1 MELAQSDTTK
11 HLSDSHIRVVK
22 RRRLGR
28 SLGGK
33 NTGWTPPFATPP
45 SGRNSGDQAS
55 TIPIEGECTSSGSR
69 LLSEISP
76 TTNETGSNSTPVIKR
91 CSVSTV
97 TNKSCSL
104 SGASNSTPTVRLGQQ
119 RKFRSVSARKRFGDF
134 KSPLRKSEERQAEET
149 PASVQRD
156 NETLQARLSELDE
169 EIISLQNEG
178 CKEEELQLHIKKMH
192 EYNELKDMAQML
204 LGRIASLEG
213 VTTRQL
219 HEEMGIHDGD

>member
-1 MELAQSDTTK
+1 MS
-11 HLSDSHIRVVK
+11 K
-22 RRRLGR
+22 RL
-28 SLGGK
+28 
-33 NTGWTPPFATPP
+33 
-45 SGRNSGDQAS
+45 D
-55 TIPIEGECTSSGSR
+55 
-69 LLSEISP
+69 
-76 TTNETGSNSTPVIKR
+76 
-91 CSVSTV
+91 
-97 TNKSCSL
+97 
-104 SGASNSTPTVRLGQQ
+104 QQ
-119 RKFRSVSARKRFGDF
+119 RKFRSVSARKRFGEF

-156 NETLQARLSELDE
+156 NQTLQARLSELDE
-169 EIISLQNEG
+169 EITRLQNEG